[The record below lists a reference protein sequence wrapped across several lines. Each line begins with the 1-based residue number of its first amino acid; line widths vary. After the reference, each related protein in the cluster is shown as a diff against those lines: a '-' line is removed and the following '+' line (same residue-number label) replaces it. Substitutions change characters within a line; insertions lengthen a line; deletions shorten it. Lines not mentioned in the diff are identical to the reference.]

1 MRRIGLAVV
10 LALELSLMPLP
21 AQAEPG
27 GRIPRIAFISTTSP
41 PGSPAIEA
49 FRSALRD
56 LGYVENQNITI
67 EWRWGH
73 GTTERFSEFAT
84 EVVRMKVDVIVAAN
98 SPAGTPRR
106 QQRRRSLLLS
116 PQWLIPSKTD

>member
-56 LGYVENQNITI
+56 LGYVENQTSRSNGAGDT
-67 EWRWGH
+67 
-73 GTTERFSEFAT
+73 
-84 EVVRMKVDVIVAAN
+84 VRPN
-98 SPAGTPRR
+98 GS
-106 QQRRRSLLLS
+106 RSLRPKWS
-116 PQWLIPSKTD
+116 A